1 MAQPPM
7 AQPPMAQPP
16 MMQQPMTQQPVA
28 FSSGLVWAILV
39 LIFCCNP
46 IAIAS
51 IVLSAIAG
59 NEFQKGDFANAM
71 QHAKLS
77 KIITLIA
84 FILTILFAVG
94 VSLMP
99 TETTTEPSSME
110 IEIEQ

>member
-1 MAQPPM
+1 M

-99 TETTTEPSSME
+99 TETTTEPDPSSVE